1 MLESNVRHAL
11 SRMLKAYIHMTPPA
25 GLLVLDAFQ
34 GLRRCDSFVEA
45 VRQGTSISMQKFTDD
60 LRHSLRTVW
69 RDVEGFNPQDKNSKL
84 ATYQPF
90 FAMPFYLNVRSPLR
104 LPRHLHLNL
113 SQHVLRNVGLRA
125 HTSAETAL

>member
-1 MLESNVRHAL
+1 
-11 SRMLKAYIHMTPPA
+11 
-25 GLLVLDAFQ
+25 
-34 GLRRCDSFVEA
+34 
-45 VRQGTSISMQKFTDD
+45 
-60 LRHSLRTVW
+60 LRTVW

-90 FAMPFYLNVRSPLR
+90 FAMPFDLNVRSPLR